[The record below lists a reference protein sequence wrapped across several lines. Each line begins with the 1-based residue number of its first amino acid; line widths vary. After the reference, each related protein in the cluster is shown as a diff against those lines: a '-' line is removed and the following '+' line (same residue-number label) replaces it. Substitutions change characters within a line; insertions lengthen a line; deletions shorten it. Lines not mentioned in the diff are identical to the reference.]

1 MSGQR
6 SIQEKARTRYR
17 RLFERAI
24 EDFDGRMR
32 AIVASQRAKGVLK
45 SGATIKA
52 AVRATSEA
60 THQAVQ
66 SALTGIG
73 SVTSHARGERV
84 AMMAELREGLADHHA
99 AIEARAADA
108 LGRVG
113 LGDDVRHAARLFA
126 DERTRHEE
134 LIDDFAEGWT
144 APTAKPWNERNP
156 VLFLLVTIVAGIA
169 LGWVAKSLIGEQ
181 WLDESLLAP
190 PAKLAPAAPPS
201 SHPAK

>member
-1 MSGQR
+1 MR
-6 SIQEKARTRYR
+6 EKARTRYR
-17 RLFERAI
+17 RLFERAA

-73 SVTSHARGERV
+73 SVTSHAGGERV
-84 AMMAELREGLADHHA
+84 AMMAELREGLAVHHA
-99 AIEARAADA
+99 AIEARAAEA

-113 LGDDVRHAARLFA
+113 LGNDVPHAARLFA
-126 DERTRHEE
+126 EERARHAE

-144 APTAKPWNERNP
+144 APTAKPWAERHP
-156 VLFLLVTIVAGIA
+156 VLFLLVTILASIA

-181 WLDESLLAP
+181 WQEEKLSAP
-190 PAKLAPAAPPS
+190 PAMQAPAALPKPQ
-201 SHPAK
+201 PAK